1 MSNNNWFSAEDRG
14 VIHYLIDLAR
24 SINNGRVSPVDRTTS
39 VLRGRVNKFLFN
51 ALAFNVNYKDTGNTN
66 VAHMTTFPMY
76 PLETDPRVLEREN
89 DGLYPV
95 LRTLFHNTLLINHGY
110 VKHCYERLVS
120 PFALLDSPFLSK
132 RDFNLA
138 VFYLVL
144 TGHLRLSE
152 TLCKSYRYSSPSNPV
167 NLLFGLFTAL
177 GGGVARRTG
186 VSLTES
192 PVVPDEHS
200 FGVAVVHLNAPE
212 EARLWGVREWN
223 KIVADAHLAR
233 PNSIEKRRVRRGS
246 TGLMRRVKGGFLIS
260 EDEEGRRMVG
270 LLIINAS
277 PSRNVVIF
285 WCARTGRTAS
295 FTQSFLSAVRTDVGR
310 VEELCPAA
318 TFPPTTR
325 RMLGTNTAVKR
336 SCQPQ
341 TA

>member
-1 MSNNNWFSAEDRG
+1 M
-14 VIHYLIDLAR
+14 IQYLVELAR
-24 SINNGRVSPVDRTTS
+24 SINNGRVSPVDRQTAA
-39 VLRGRVNKFLFN
+39 LRNRVNKFLFN
-51 ALAFNVNYKDTGNTN
+51 ALAFNINYKDTGHTN

-76 PLETDPRVLEREN
+76 PLETDREVVEKEN
-89 DGLYPV
+89 EWLYPV

-110 VKHCYERLVS
+110 VKHCYERLAA
-120 PFALLDSPFLSK
+120 PFALQDSPFLTR

-152 TLCKSYRYSSPSNPV
+152 TLCKSYQYSSPSNPV

-177 GGGVARRTG
+177 GGGASRKRITSG
-186 VSLTES
+186 EGEDPPAL
-192 PVVPDEHS
+192 PDEHA

-223 KIVADAHLAR
+223 KIAANAHLAR

-246 TGLMRRVKGGFLIS
+246 TGLMRLVKGGFLIF
-260 EDEEGRRMVG
+260 EDEEGLRLVG

-277 PSRNVVIF
+277 PSRSVAIF

-295 FTQSFLSAVRTDVGR
+295 FSSTQSFLSAVRTDVGR
-310 VEELCPAA
+310 VEQLCPAA

-325 RMLGTNTAVKR
+325 MRQGTSTAAKR
-336 SCQPQ
+336 SCPPR